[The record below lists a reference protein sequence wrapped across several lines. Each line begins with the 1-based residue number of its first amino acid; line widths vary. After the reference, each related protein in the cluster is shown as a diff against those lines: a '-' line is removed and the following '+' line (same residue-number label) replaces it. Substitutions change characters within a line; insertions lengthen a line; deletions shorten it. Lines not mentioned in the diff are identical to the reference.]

1 MFDDKSLLISTLRN
15 PTNIAAKALNEIES
29 RLNGT
34 ITIADP
40 NAPFCHLLEF
50 GSSIAAQVINA
61 MDAKLPAL
69 YPKRAE
75 NMEDL
80 YGHMSDFDYLR
91 MYSTPARSALRMFLP
106 KKFLLDNAVEYNA
119 NYKKLVIPSDTTFLV
134 AKYNFG
140 IYYPIEI
147 LINNYTGSF
156 TVAYDT
162 SESNPLHVLS
172 KNIVD
177 KYEIQYMGV
186 DYLIL
191 DFPIY
196 QFSKSS
202 IVETIVSSTGFVKS
216 INYND
221 KFYALRVFNYKNGT
235 YTELAQTQSKI
246 VYDATVP
253 TLYLQVHP
261 DKNKIVLNIP
271 QVYFDNGMMGSK
283 LLIEVY
289 TTVGVLDIDT
299 SNLLDTDIGVTY
311 NNNARTDSTFTNIFK
326 NMPYDII
333 LQLSG
338 DRITG
343 GSNAISVS
351 TLRQRVIQD
360 TLYDRVPI
368 SEADISV
375 MLEDN
380 GFYVH
385 KSLDNVTDRIYYAY
399 KVIRDSTGSIVPSTT
414 IPLKLLGTDVTD
426 GKHSTLVNCSADSS
440 VTILPTTIYKYN
452 QDANCAIPLVDDELN
467 KLVSLDKDVL
477 ATTLNTAGYL
487 KSPYHVRVS
496 MNGNYPR
503 ADTYNLM
510 TPTVDKIIFVE
521 DNYETTYKLVSYAAT
536 INHDNIGYY
545 EVTLSVSASDDV
557 TNLSVNDILLYVM
570 VKSDDKWVG
579 TTCEYVSFNPA
590 TNIFIYKFK
599 IPTTYH
605 LTLDNKIGIT
615 YTNDEDTYT
624 NYEYL
629 INLVSDFHVVYM
641 VARSAVTDV
650 SEPVDSIITGVPDQY
665 KQLYIGL
672 SRQYFT
678 ITLGTNINNVIYNN
692 VEVTLGANTYA
703 RYETNIPA
711 KYTEDVY
718 EKDENGYIKTY
729 TDVNGKMYTKKIH
742 EVGEAI
748 TDETGKVRFEHMA
761 GDVIRDSYGN
771 PVVVSA
777 GVDTYF
783 ITMMFIDAKMFFSDR
798 QAELDFQSNI
808 YTSLNS
814 YFSTITSMQDQLLE
828 RTKLYFRCVKSIGTA
843 NVNIGD
849 GAVSKQ
855 NIELSFRIVCYVASY
870 VKQDESIQNQITE
883 MLCTFIEEAI
893 ESKTISMLDIFEK
906 VKEKVSDYI
915 DHFDLLGIN
924 DNVALQTFVVT
935 AEDSQ
940 PSIRR
945 QLVLTEDNIL
955 SLRKQIDVTYVT
967 LTPNTLASSTYS
979 S

>member
-771 PVVVSA
+771 PIVVSA

-814 YFSTITSMQDQLLE
+814 YFSTIASMQDQLLE

-935 AEDSQ
+935 DEDSQ

>member
-771 PVVVSA
+771 PIVVSA

-808 YTSLNS
+808 YTSLNA
-814 YFSTITSMQDQLLE
+814 YFNTIASMQDQLLE

-967 LTPNTLASSTYS
+967 LTPNTLASNTYS

>member
-106 KKFLLDNAVEYNA
+106 KKFLLDKAVEYNA

-202 IVETIVSSTGFVKS
+202 IVETIVSSTGFAKS
-216 INYND
+216 ISYND

-521 DNYETTYKLVSYAAT
+521 DNYETTYKLVSYAAA

-672 SRQYFT
+672 SRQYFN

-771 PVVVSA
+771 PIVVSA

-814 YFSTITSMQDQLLE
+814 YFSTIASMQDQLLE

>member
-452 QDANCAIPLVDDELN
+452 QDANCAIPLVDDELD

-477 ATTLNTAGYL
+477 ATTLNAAGYL

-536 INHDNIGYY
+536 ISHDKIGYY

-570 VKSDDKWVG
+570 VKSDDRWVG

-605 LTLDNKIGIT
+605 LTLDNKIGVT
-615 YTNDEDTYT
+615 YTNDDDTYT

-641 VARSAVTDV
+641 VSRSAVTDV

-771 PVVVSA
+771 PIVVSA

-808 YTSLNS
+808 YTSLNA
-814 YFSTITSMQDQLLE
+814 YFNTIASMQDQLLE

-935 AEDSQ
+935 DEDSQ

>member
-15 PTNIAAKALNEIES
+15 PTNIAIKALNEIEN
-29 RLNGT
+29 RLNGK

-61 MDAKLPAL
+61 MDTKFPLL

-75 NMEDL
+75 TMEDL
-80 YGHMSDFDYLR
+80 YNHMSDFDYLR
-91 MYSTPARSALRMFLP
+91 LYSTPARSAIRLYLP
-106 KKFLLDNAVEYNA
+106 KKFLIDSAIEYNA

-162 SESNPLHVLS
+162 TESNPLHVLS
-172 KNIVD
+172 KNVID
-177 KYEIQYMGV
+177 KYELQYMGV

-191 DFPIY
+191 DIPVY
-196 QFSKSS
+196 QFSKSTL
-202 IVETIVSSTGFVKS
+202 VETIVSATGFVKS
-216 INYND
+216 IQYND
-221 KFYALRVFNYKNGT
+221 KFYAVRVFNYKNGK

-253 TLYLQVHP
+253 TLYFQVQS
-261 DKNKIVLNIP
+261 DKNKLILNVP

-289 TTVGVLDIDT
+289 TTVGALDIDV
-299 SNLLDTDIGVTY
+299 SNINDTDIGVTY
-311 NNNARTDSTFTNIFK
+311 NNSERTDSTYTNIFK
-326 NMPYDII
+326 NMPYETII
-333 LQLSG
+333 QLSG

-343 GSNAISVS
+343 GSNAIDVN
-351 TLRQRVIQD
+351 TLRKRVVQD

-368 SEADISV
+368 SEADLSV
-375 MLEDN
+375 MLENN
-380 GFYVH
+380 GFYIH

-399 KVIRDSTGSIVPSTT
+399 KVIKDGTGSIVPSTT
-414 IPLKLLGTDVTD
+414 VPLKLSTSYLTDK
-426 GKHSTLVNCSADSS
+426 KHSTLVKCTADTSL
-440 VTILPTTIYKYN
+440 TILPATIYKY
-452 QDANCAIPLVDDELN
+452 DADGNCAIPLDDDELDN
-467 KLVSLDKDVL
+467 LVNSDKDVL
-477 ATTLNTAGYL
+477 ASTLNAKGYL
-487 KSPYHVRVS
+487 KTPYHIRVS
-496 MNGNYPR
+496 LSSTYPR
-503 ADTYNLM
+503 ADTFNLM
-510 TPTVDKIIFVE
+510 TPSVDKIIFVE
-521 DNYETTYKLVSYAAT
+521 DNYETTYKLVSYSAT
-536 INHDNIGYY
+536 INHDTVGYY
-545 EVTLSVSASDDV
+545 EVYLTVSGSDDV
-557 TNLSVNDILLYVM
+557 SNLNTSDIFLYVM

-579 TTCEYVSFNPA
+579 TACEFVSFDTA
-590 TNIFIYKFK
+590 TKMYIYKFK

-615 YTNDEDTYT
+615 YTTDRDDYT

-641 VARSAVTDV
+641 VSRTAVTGIA
-650 SEPVDSIITGVPDQY
+650 EPSDSIVTGVPDLY

-692 VEVTLGANTYA
+692 VEVSRGSDIYA

-718 EKDENGYIKTY
+718 EHDENGYIKTY

-742 EVGEAI
+742 EVGELI
-748 TDETGKVRFEHMA
+748 TDDTGRVRYEHMT
-761 GDVIRDSYGN
+761 GDIIKDAAGN
-771 PVVVSA
+771 PVLVSS
-777 GVDTYF
+777 GFDTYY
-783 ITMMFIDAKMFFSDR
+783 ITTMFIDAKMFFSDR
-798 QAELDFQSNI
+798 QAELDFQNSI
-808 YTSLNS
+808 YESLNS
-814 YFSTITSMQDQLLE
+814 YFNVITDMQDQLLE

-849 GAVSKQ
+849 GVVSKQ
-855 NIELSFRIVCYVASY
+855 NIELSFRIVCYVPSY
-870 VKQDESIQNQITE
+870 VKQDEAIQNQITE

-906 VKEKVSDYI
+906 VKEKVSDYV

-935 AEDSQ
+935 DADSQ

-945 QLVLTEDNIL
+945 QLVLTDDNIL
-955 SLRKQIDVTYVT
+955 SLRKQVDVTYVT
-967 LTPNTLASSTYS
+967 LNPNTLASSTYS

>member
-261 DKNKIVLNIP
+261 DKNKLVLNIP

-289 TTVGVLDIDT
+289 TTVGALDIDT

-605 LTLDNKIGIT
+605 LTLDNKIGVT

-641 VARSAVTDV
+641 VSRSAVTDV

-771 PVVVSA
+771 PIVVSA

-808 YTSLNS
+808 YASLNA
-814 YFSTITSMQDQLLE
+814 YFNTIASMQDQLLE

-935 AEDSQ
+935 DEDSQ

-967 LTPNTLASSTYS
+967 LTPNTLASNTYS

>member
-75 NMEDL
+75 SMEDL

-106 KKFLLDNAVEYNA
+106 KKFLLDKAVEYNA

-521 DNYETTYKLVSYAAT
+521 DNYETTYKLVSYAAA

-605 LTLDNKIGIT
+605 LTLDNKIGVT

-641 VARSAVTDV
+641 VSRSAVTDV

-771 PVVVSA
+771 PIVVSA

-814 YFSTITSMQDQLLE
+814 YFSTIASMQDQLLE

-924 DNVALQTFVVT
+924 DNV
-935 AEDSQ
+935 Q

>member
-75 NMEDL
+75 SMEDL

-414 IPLKLLGTDVTD
+414 ISLKLLGTDVTD

-808 YTSLNS
+808 YTSLNA
-814 YFSTITSMQDQLLE
+814 YFNTIASMQDQLLE

-935 AEDSQ
+935 DEDSQ

-967 LTPNTLASSTYS
+967 LTPNTLASNTYS

>member
-75 NMEDL
+75 SMEDL

-261 DKNKIVLNIP
+261 DKNKLVLNIP

-467 KLVSLDKDVL
+467 KLVSLGKDVL

-521 DNYETTYKLVSYAAT
+521 DNYETTYKLVSYAAA

-808 YTSLNS
+808 YTSLNA
-814 YFSTITSMQDQLLE
+814 YFNTIASMQDQLLE

-935 AEDSQ
+935 DEDSQ

-967 LTPNTLASSTYS
+967 LTPNTLASNTYS

>member
-467 KLVSLDKDVL
+467 KLVSLDKNVL

-771 PVVVSA
+771 PIVVSA

-814 YFSTITSMQDQLLE
+814 YFSTIASMQDQLLE

-967 LTPNTLASSTYS
+967 LTPNTLASNTYS

>member
-106 KKFLLDNAVEYNA
+106 KKFLLDKAVEYNA

-536 INHDNIGYY
+536 ISHDKIGYY

-570 VKSDDKWVG
+570 VKSDDRWVG

-771 PVVVSA
+771 PIVVSA

-808 YTSLNS
+808 YTSLNA
-814 YFSTITSMQDQLLE
+814 YFNTIASMQDQLLE

-935 AEDSQ
+935 DEDSQ

-967 LTPNTLASSTYS
+967 LTPNTLASNTYS
-979 S
+979 